1 MESNKNP
8 YYSNKFLL
16 VKTVFMIILL
26 KKQGRMYGEQPGTV
40 INFFSVPFS
49 SASLHYIQKI
59 KCRERK
65 NEFS

>member
-16 VKTVFMIILL
+16 VKTDFMIILL
-26 KKQGRMYGEQPGTV
+26 KKQGRMYEEQPGTV
-40 INFFSVPFS
+40 INFPVPFS
-49 SASLHYIQKI
+49 SASFHYIQKI

>member
-26 KKQGRMYGEQPGTV
+26 KKQGRMYEEQTGTV
-40 INFFSVPFS
+40 INFPVPFS
-49 SASLHYIQKI
+49 SVSFHYIQK
-59 KCRERK
+59 
-65 NEFS
+65 